1 MVEAVAVIN
10 GVIEDER
17 EDLVES
23 KDPFLSTTFFTEKGR
38 DVVHFNS
45 YLTALKLANVS

>member
-10 GVIEDER
+10 GVIEEER

-23 KDPFLSTTFFTEKGR
+23 KDPFLSTTFFTEKV
-38 DVVHFNS
+38 DMWYTS
-45 YLTALKLANVS
+45 TPA